1 MTLFNLNMSWMSA
14 WEFKYIYMQ
23 IHKLWPIN
31 KAETSIDK
39 IAVSDPTK
47 QPQFNHI
54 IMQIDGPKLANWSS
68 YCTCIL
74 LHPLHVSS
82 WLWLSSSRRTA
93 WTSCRSPRSSLPLI
107 LCVQQTC
114 HPTSQSRLQPQ
125 KPWLH
130 HPGRY
135 SLHPTQIYQLYKV
148 RYCRKPDVWGIKLKN
163 SVGTLYI
170 KILYGL
176 NCVPT
181 CMNNLIWQYPFK
193 IADNFTE
200 YLFCLYC
207 PKLTI
212 SSVINVTPRHS
223 LPTCVTSIHSLPT
236 CVTPVHS
243 LSTCVLYVQI

>member
-1 MTLFNLNMSWMSA
+1 MVQSWQTDPHTVPVFCYTPCMFLHGCGWA
-14 WEFKYIYMQ
+14 HPVEQ
-23 IHKLWPIN
+23 L
-31 KAETSIDK
+31 ELL
-39 IAVSDPTK
+39 AV
-47 QPQFNHI
+47 
-54 IMQIDGPKLANWSS
+54 
-68 YCTCIL
+68 L
-74 LHPLHVSS
+74 LDHLSPWFCVSS
-82 WLWLSSSRRTA
+82 KHATQHHKVGSSPKSLGYITRAGTA
-93 WTSCRSPRSSLPLI
+93 SI
-107 LCVQQTC
+107 L
-114 HPTSQSRLQPQ
+114 H
-125 KPWLH
+125 
-130 HPGRY
+130 RY
-135 SLHPTQIYQLYKV
+135 ISYTF